1 MPDRPFDP
9 MQELTAI
16 RERRAMQR
24 RTQYRKSRLEK
35 YRAELVALRRAGA
48 SAQDLASWIRTRHR
62 MKVHRSSVDR
72 YLARLP
78 ELTGAGAI
86 TPASLAGWEV

>member
-1 MPDRPFDP
+1 MPQTPFDP
-9 MQELTAI
+9 MQELATI

-24 RTQYRKSRLEK
+24 RTRYRKSKLEK

-48 SAQDLASWIRTRHR
+48 SAQDLAAWIKARHR
-62 MKVHRSSVDR
+62 LKIHRSSIDR
-72 YLARLP
+72 YLACLP